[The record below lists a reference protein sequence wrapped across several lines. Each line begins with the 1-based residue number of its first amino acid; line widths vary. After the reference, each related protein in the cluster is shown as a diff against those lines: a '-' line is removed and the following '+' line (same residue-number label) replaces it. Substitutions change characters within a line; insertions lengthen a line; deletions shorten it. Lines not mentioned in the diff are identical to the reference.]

1 MEETVMKLGMTI
13 LVLGFS
19 VEEASHEGICVQEVP
34 ADEAK
39 NVALGADGP

>member
-1 MEETVMKLGMTI
+1 MEETVMNRGMTI

-19 VEEASHEGICVQEVP
+19 VGEANHEGVCAQEVP

-39 NVALGADGP
+39 T